1 MSPEISEVQ
10 ANDDSGS
17 PLSGPAPILFF
28 LSPHS
33 LLMVD
38 SVVLLEGKKK
48 KKEERIS
55 EDMEMKI
62 IQEIKKELGAGGE
75 IPPC

>member
-75 IPPC
+75 ILPC